1 MDEVFSQMPSLR
13 YSRPSAQTQSRTRI
27 SYNECTHSPS
37 KSDFGVRL
45 SSFSVWFFRQ
55 NPQCEGVNQ
64 ARILFNAKAPSTG
77 RVFYGVHKE
86 GDQYVLDAG
95 AAHGINRG
103 AEFAVYSDRLSSPK
117 TSPLGNLAVK
127 EVGPFTADMRL
138 PDNASAFVLVDMGY
152 AIQTRTGEEEDLRL
166 HIAPNDTLA
175 PIFEALG
182 QDMLLTDSNRRRIS
196 LVKRDKAELDVAID
210 NEGVIFNI
218 LNPQVTQF
226 GLNQLPFRVDPTYD
240 AIYPVVRASAHYY
253 WHLRRNST
261 SRVLE
266 NHIQLDFRKLK
277 ELEEYDED
285 FNLVLEPV
293 GDNLNVSGIVDL
305 VVNPDDMYGIKLV
318 NTSDLDLYPSLF
330 FFDNSDLSIC
340 EYSTLRKE
348 HCSFNSYGSVDSI
361 LLSAAHLGA
370 NSGCTSS

>member
-1 MDEVFSQMPSLR
+1 
-13 YSRPSAQTQSRTRI
+13 
-27 SYNECTHSPS
+27 
-37 KSDFGVRL
+37 
-45 SSFSVWFFRQ
+45 
-55 NPQCEGVNQ
+55 
-64 ARILFNAKAPSTG
+64 LFNAKAPSTG
-77 RVFYGVHKE
+77 RVFYRVHKE

-103 AEFAVYSDRLSSPK
+103 AEFAVYSDRLSPPR
-117 TSPLGNLAVK
+117 TSPLGNLVVK

-138 PDNASAFVLVDMGY
+138 PDNTSAFVLVDTGY
-152 AIQTRTGEEEDLRL
+152 ALQTRTGEEEDLRL
-166 HIAPNDTLA
+166 HIDDTLA
-175 PIFEALG
+175 PVFEALG
-182 QDMLLTDSNRRRIS
+182 QDMLRTESNRRRIS
-196 LVKRDKAELDVAID
+196 LVEKDKAELDIAID
-210 NEGVIFNI
+210 GDRVIFNI

-226 GLNQLPFRVDPTYD
+226 GLNQMPFRVDPTYD

-266 NHIQLDFRKLK
+266 NHIQLDFKKLR

-340 EYSTLRKE
+340 EYSALRKAY
-348 HCSFNSYGSVDSI
+348 CSFDSCGSVDSI

-370 NSGCTSS
+370 KSGCTSSQNDGQCAGNTVHWLWVWRLSSVQPFFKRRARY

>member
-1 MDEVFSQMPSLR
+1 
-13 YSRPSAQTQSRTRI
+13 
-27 SYNECTHSPS
+27 
-37 KSDFGVRL
+37 
-45 SSFSVWFFRQ
+45 
-55 NPQCEGVNQ
+55 
-64 ARILFNAKAPSTG
+64 
-77 RVFYGVHKE
+77 
-86 GDQYVLDAG
+86 
-95 AAHGINRG
+95 
-103 AEFAVYSDRLSSPK
+103 
-117 TSPLGNLAVK
+117 VK

-138 PDNASAFVLVDMGY
+138 PDNTSAFVLVDMGY
-152 AIQTRTGEEEDLRL
+152 ALQTRTGEEEDLRL
-166 HIAPNDTLA
+166 HIAPDDTLA
-175 PIFEALG
+175 LIFEALR
-182 QDMLLTDSNRRRIS
+182 QDMLRTDSNRRRIS
-196 LVKRDKAELDVAID
+196 LVGKNKAELDIAID
-210 NEGVIFNI
+210 GDRVIFNI

-226 GLNQLPFRVDPTYD
+226 GLNQMPFRVDPTYD

-266 NHIQLDFRKLK
+266 NHIQLDFKKLK

-340 EYSTLRKE
+340 EYSALRKAY
-348 HCSFNSYGSVDSI
+348 CSFDSCGSVDSI

-370 NSGCTSS
+370 KSGCTSSQNDGQCAGNTVHWLWVWRLSSVQPFFKRRARY